1 MLTTLKA
8 LAEETRIRILVIL
21 DHGEFSV
28 MEIMQILRMGQSRI
42 SRHLKIL
49 QSAGIAGNRRDGAC
63 VFYHLTHADLSRDV
77 FNKEILKWARST
89 AWYSALIAEASRV
102 LAERHR
108 RSADS
113 FNRIAPNWTCLRDRY
128 VDFDRFEASILKS
141 FARSHL
147 IADLGCGAGDIT
159 TRLVVG
165 GHDVIGVDSSSEMLG
180 KAREI
185 LTDALNTHRVDLRLG
200 AIEHL
205 PIRDNEVEGILCS
218 MVLHHLAEPGKAFLE
233 FNRILGRRGVL
244 ILIDFLQHD
253 NEQLR
258 NEMGDLWLG
267 FTSVDMTR
275 WLDQSGFKVKRIE
288 TIPARHDSIQLL
300 MAIAHKQ
307 TSIMEKSND

>member
-8 LAEETRIRILVIL
+8 LAEETRVRILVIL

-49 QSAGIAGNRRDGAC
+49 QSAGVAGNRRDGAC
-63 VFYHLTHADLSRDV
+63 VFYHLSHADPHR
-77 FNKEILKWARST
+77 EILFREILEWARTT
-89 AWYSALIAEASRV
+89 AWYAALTAETSRV

-113 FNRIAPNWTCLRDRY
+113 FNRIAPNWTSLRDRY
-128 VDFDRFEASILKS
+128 IDFGRFEASILES
-141 FARSHL
+141 FAHSHL
-147 IADLGCGAGDIT
+147 IADLGCGAGDIS
-159 TRLVVG
+159 TRLIAG
-165 GHDVIGVDSSSEMLG
+165 GHDVIGVDSNSEMLG
-180 KAREI
+180 NARE
-185 LTDALNTHRVDLRLG
+185 LLADALKTHRVDLRLG

-205 PIRDNEVEGILCS
+205 PIRNGEVEGILCS
-218 MVLHHLAEPGKAFLE
+218 MVLHHLAEPGKAFQE

-244 ILIDFLQHD
+244 IVIDFLQHD

-258 NEMGDLWLG
+258 AEMGDLWRG

-275 WLDQSGFKVKRIE
+275 WLAQSGFRLNRIE
-288 TIPARHDSIQLL
+288 TIPARHESIQLL
-300 MAIAHKQ
+300 MAIAYKQ
-307 TSIMEKSND
+307 SSIREKSND